1 MRSRVNRK
9 FERIILIGKV
19 IVIKIGWIKVFKNLK
34 IVEEISVIL
43 KLLIFIFVGNLEIIN
58 KLIVVIN

>member
-19 IVIKIGWIKVFKNLK
+19 IVIKNGLIKVFKNLK
-34 IVEEISVIL
+34 IVEEIKVIL